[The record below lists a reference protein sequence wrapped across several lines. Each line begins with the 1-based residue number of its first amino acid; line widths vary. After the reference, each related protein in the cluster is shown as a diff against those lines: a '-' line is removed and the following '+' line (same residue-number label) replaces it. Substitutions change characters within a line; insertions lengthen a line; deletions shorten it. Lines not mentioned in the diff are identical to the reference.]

1 MIHDAPMELRYLK
14 RMVWLAGLL
23 LAGGC
28 ASSRSNLSLRE
39 VLQHEIGRDRRDVPD
54 VRVTMG
60 AHRGASMEF
69 RENTLDAILAADRD
83 PRFAF
88 IEFDVQYTRDGI
100 LVVYHDLMLLRLF
113 GKVRSVGNETIA
125 SLRDLTGGEIATYAE
140 VMDRVTKRLNI
151 EIKSQGDDAED
162 ARLADALIEDL
173 RTRHR
178 LGDTMISS
186 ISGEVI
192 AYINRTYPEV
202 KTGQIFWLTSSTYLH
217 LDILTEQ
224 LFDRFAETQAD
235 YLMLHVANLRNI
247 ANLLALKPPDK
258 TIVFW
263 DFDDRMYLVH
273 QDPGDRLW
281 GTPPPSR
288 GLRAL
293 RPGW

>member
-1 MIHDAPMELRYLK
+1 MQWSLSK
-14 RMVWLAGLL
+14 LALSVLL
-23 LAGGC
+23 LVSAGC
-28 ASSRSNLSLRE
+28 VSSGPGVSLRE
-39 VLQHEIGRDRRDVPD
+39 VLQHEIGAERRDLPD

-88 IEFDVQYTRDGI
+88 IEFDVQYTRDGVI
-100 LVVYHDLMLLRLF
+100 VVYHDLMLVRLF
-113 GKVRSVGNETIA
+113 GKVRSVGNETLA
-125 SLRDLTGGEIATYAE
+125 SLRDLTGGEIATYAD

-151 EIKSQGDDAED
+151 EIKSQGDDRED
-162 ARLADALIEDL
+162 ARLADALIADL
-173 RTRHR
+173 RARHR

-192 AYINRTYPEV
+192 AYIKRTYPEV

-224 LFDRFAETQAD
+224 LFDRFAETRAD

-293 RPGW
+293 RSGR

>member
-1 MIHDAPMELRYLK
+1 MEQRYINRL
-14 RMVWLAGLL
+14 VLLAGLL

-28 ASSRSNLSLRE
+28 ASTRPYLSLRE
-39 VLQHEIGRDRRDVPD
+39 VLRHELGRDRRDLPD

-88 IEFDVQYTRDGI
+88 IEFDVQYTRDGVI
-100 LVVYHDLMLLRLF
+100 VVYHDLMLLRLF
-113 GKVRSVGNETIA
+113 GKVRSVGNETLA

-162 ARLADALIEDL
+162 ARLADALVADL
-173 RTRHR
+173 RARHR

-247 ANLLALKPPDK
+247 ANLLALKPPGK

-293 RPGW
+293 RTGR

>member
-1 MIHDAPMELRYLK
+1 MQWSLSK
-14 RMVWLAGLL
+14 LALPVLL
-23 LAGGC
+23 LVSAGCVSKGPGV
-28 ASSRSNLSLRE
+28 SLRE
-39 VLQHEIGRDRRDVPD
+39 VLQHEIGAERRDLPD

-100 LVVYHDLMLLRLF
+100 IVVYHDLMLLRLF
-113 GKVRSVGNETIA
+113 GKVRSVGNETLA
-125 SLRDLTGGEIATYAE
+125 SLRELTGGEIATYAD

-151 EIKSQGDDAED
+151 EIKSQGDDRED
-162 ARLADALIEDL
+162 ARLADALIADL
-173 RTRHR
+173 RARHR

-192 AYINRTYPEV
+192 AYIKRTYPGV
-202 KTGQIFWLTSSTYLH
+202 RTGQIFWLTSSTYLH

-224 LFDRFAETQAD
+224 LFDRFAETEAD

-273 QDPGDRLW
+273 RDPGDRLW

-293 RPGW
+293 RAGR

>member
-1 MIHDAPMELRYLK
+1 MQWSLSK
-14 RMVWLAGLL
+14 LALPVLL
-23 LAGGC
+23 LVSAGC
-28 ASSRSNLSLRE
+28 VSSGPGVSLRE
-39 VLQHEIGRDRRDVPD
+39 VLQHEIGAERRDLPD

-88 IEFDVQYTRDGI
+88 IEFDVQYTRDGVI
-100 LVVYHDLMLLRLF
+100 VVYHDLMLVRLF
-113 GKVRSVGNETIA
+113 GKVRSVGNETLA
-125 SLRDLTGGEIATYAE
+125 SLRDLTGGEIATYAD

-151 EIKSQGDDAED
+151 EIKSQGDDRED
-162 ARLADALIEDL
+162 ARLADALIADL
-173 RTRHR
+173 RARHR

-192 AYINRTYPEV
+192 AYIKRTYPEV

-224 LFDRFAETQAD
+224 LFDRFAETRAD

-293 RPGW
+293 RSGR